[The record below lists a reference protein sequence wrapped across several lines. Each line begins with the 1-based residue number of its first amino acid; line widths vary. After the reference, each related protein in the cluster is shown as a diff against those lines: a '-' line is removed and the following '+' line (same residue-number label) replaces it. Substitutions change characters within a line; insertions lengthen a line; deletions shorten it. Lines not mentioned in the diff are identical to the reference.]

1 MPRNAKMVGNSMYD
15 AVGRSQKLC
24 PQKILMLVSNSVYGS
39 TPFQGRCSIDSVDSV
54 EVVQAFQT
62 DSADG

>member
-1 MPRNAKMVGNSMYD
+1 MLSVEARNDLPK
-15 AVGRSQKLC
+15 
-24 PQKILMLVSNSVYGS
+24 KILMLVSNSVYGS
-39 TPFQGRCSIDSVDSV
+39 TPFHGRCSIDAVDSV